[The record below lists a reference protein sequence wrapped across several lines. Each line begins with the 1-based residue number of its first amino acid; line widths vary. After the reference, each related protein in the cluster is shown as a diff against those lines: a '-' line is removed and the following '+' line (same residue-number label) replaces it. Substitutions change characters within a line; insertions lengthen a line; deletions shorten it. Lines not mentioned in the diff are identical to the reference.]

1 MSRGL
6 IRDARLTKSPT
17 LRTLVGRT
25 FAGRS
30 RAGVAGLVVAM
41 LGAGCT
47 SWPFA
52 EPASP
57 RPKLVVLLVVDQ
69 LRPDRLSPGQPD
81 GLGRLQREGRVFSEA
96 ALDHAFTETCPGHVT
111 AATGRYPS
119 RAGIPGNRFVIEE
132 TLERVYCVLDRTSAG
147 ALVAAAPPERIPRA
161 PDAGRSPAMLR
172 SDAIGDWLK
181 AAFPSA
187 RVHSLSGK
195 DRSAVA
201 LGGRRPDG
209 AWWVDVQGSGALT
222 TSRYYFSP
230 APAPAPDGSDAPDTS
245 DASNPSRPSDPSKP
259 SDLSDPPLPEWA
271 AGWTRERL
279 LEEVPAQWIHP
290 AHDPQGRI
298 RDDDY
303 FAETPWASR
312 TSPHPLNQPEP
323 PHEPSPP
330 LPNPDQ
336 LLHSAPTNLP
346 DAPPSSPPTDPSPPP
361 STLHDP
367 ARTGKAMNRSDE
379 VRWPRVMP
387 RVAASPYLD
396 RRLLD
401 VALDLVDAE
410 ELGRHRG
417 LGLGRDGRDGRDQRD
432 GRDRGVSAGADLL
445 AIGLS
450 ATDLVGHLYGPFSQ
464 ESRAALADLDEAI
477 GELLAALEARLGRD
491 RVGVVLTADHGVLP
505 LPEWV
510 QAVDLP
516 ENDCPV
522 ATGRVSER
530 SLIARLLAG
539 VDVAMSRATTRRP
552 GTDSGGAGSGGA
564 RLGGIQPSRAQPEGA
579 HPSSPAP
586 EVSRLDSWLVV
597 DGLRLHAHR
606 ARLEATGASLAQLDG
621 AIRDAVADE
630 PAIARVWSREAL
642 QAPFDPAVAAPDR
655 DAAGRRPSR
664 SDDPAIPDADTLG
677 REHRLLSHS
686 LAPGRAPDWVLI
698 PARGCLITS
707 RSHGTSHGSL
717 HDYDRRIPLIF
728 WGPGVEP
735 GVDARPARLV
745 DLAPT
750 LARWLG
756 LEPPEDLDGRVLP
769 LVGDDESIE

>member
-17 LRTLVGRT
+17 LRTVVGRT
-25 FAGRS
+25 LFGRTLAGRR
-30 RAGVAGLVVAM
+30 RAGVAGLAVAL

-47 SWPFA
+47 TWPFA
-52 EPASP
+52 EPAPP
-57 RPKLVVLLVVDQ
+57 RPQLVVLLVVDQ

-96 ALDHAFTETCPGHVT
+96 ALDHAFSETCPGHVT

-119 RAGIPGNRFVIEE
+119 GAGIPGNRFVIEE
-132 TLERVYCVLDRTSAG
+132 TLERVYCVLDRTPAG
-147 ALVAAAPPERIPRA
+147 ALVAAAPPEQIPRA

-222 TSRYYFSP
+222 TSRYYLSP
-230 APAPAPDGSDAPDTS
+230 SPRPAPAPDAP
-245 DASNPSRPSDPSKP
+245 DASNPSRASDPSDPR
-259 SDLSDPPLPEWA
+259 LPEWA
-271 AGWTRERL
+271 VGWTRERL
-279 LEEVPAQWIHP
+279 LEGVPAQWIHP

-323 PHEPSPP
+323 PQEPSPP

-346 DAPPSSPPTDPSPPP
+346 DAPPSSPPTDPSPSPSPPP

-367 ARTGKAMNRSDE
+367 ARTGKTMHRSDE
-379 VRWPRVMP
+379 VQWPRVMP

-410 ELGRHRG
+410 ELGRRRG
-417 LGLGRDGRDGRDQRD
+417 LDRGRDGSD

-477 GELLAALEARLGRD
+477 GELLAALEARLGRN

-505 LPEWV
+505 LPEWA

-522 ATGRVSER
+522 ATGRVSEK
-530 SLIARLLAG
+530 SLIARLLAD
-539 VDVAMSRATTRRP
+539 VDVAMSRAATRT
-552 GTDSGGAGSGGA
+552 GTDSGGADSGGA
-564 RLGGIQPSRAQPEGA
+564 QRGGTRRDVARPSVAQPEGA
-579 HPSSPAP
+579 HPRSSAP
-586 EVSRLDSWLVV
+586 EVPELDSWLVV

-606 ARLEATGASLAQLDG
+606 ARLEASGASLAQLDG
-621 AIRDAVADE
+621 AIRAAVADE

-642 QAPFDPAVAAPDR
+642 QAPFDPALAAANR
-655 DAAGRRPSR
+655 DAVGARPRR
-664 SDDPAIPDADTLG
+664 SDDPAIPDTDTLR

-686 LAPGRAPDWVLI
+686 LVPGRAPDWVLVA
-698 PARGCLITS
+698 ARGCLITS
-707 RSHGTSHGSL
+707 RDHGTSHGSL

-756 LEPPEDLDGRVLP
+756 LDPPEDLDGRVLP
-769 LVGDDESIE
+769 LVGDDE